1 VRLAFEADATDDGR
15 VLHLRV
21 DDRCDCGAYPSTGAV
36 EPGKTMMMST
46 GPYRIGRITFRARSI
61 MTNLPPTG
69 AYRGPGRAEAS
80 IVLEQVM
87 DAIAHTLDLD
97 PVAVRARNV
106 MTPAELPK
114 QSITGAHYD
123 EADFAEL
130 AQAACAASGYEA
142 RRREQRRRRD
152 AHDRVALG
160 IGVACVF
167 DSSAWFDRTDEAD
180 VRLTVEGDALVCLS
194 SSSAGQHH
202 DGAIARI
209 VGEQLA
215 LPHERVRLIE
225 GDSQFGNG
233 GGSSG
238 SRTIQITGNAARASA
253 VVLRQRL
260 LERAADLLEAA
271 GDDIVLDT
279 GHAFVRGVPSRRLA
293 YADLVRAMPPDEL
306 AACCS
311 FEQSAA
317 TYPAAFD
324 IAVVE
329 VDTESGHVDLVSL
342 HAATD
347 CGTVLDPIAAHGQ
360 VAGASAQGI
369 AQALFEHARYDDD
382 GNPRRASLA
391 EYPMPSA
398 ADVPAVEVAFHPRP
412 SSRNPL
418 GAKGVGEV
426 GMVAAP
432 AAVFGAVLDALRPFG
447 VRELPMP
454 CDPESVWRALRDTR

>member
-1 VRLAFEADATDDGR
+1 
-15 VLHLRV
+15 
-21 DDRCDCGAYPSTGAV
+21 
-36 EPGKTMMMST
+36 
-46 GPYRIGRITFRARSI
+46 
-61 MTNLPPTG
+61 
-69 AYRGPGRAEAS
+69 
-80 IVLEQVM
+80 
-87 DAIAHTLDLD
+87 
-97 PVAVRARNV
+97 
-106 MTPAELPK
+106 
-114 QSITGAHYD
+114 
-123 EADFAEL
+123 
-130 AQAACAASGYEA
+130 
-142 RRREQRRRRD
+142 
-152 AHDRVALG
+152 
-160 IGVACVF
+160 
-167 DSSAWFDRTDEAD
+167 
-180 VRLTVEGDALVCLS
+180 
-194 SSSAGQHH
+194 
-202 DGAIARI
+202 
-209 VGEQLA
+209 
-215 LPHERVRLIE
+215 
-225 GDSQFGNG
+225 
-233 GGSSG
+233 
-238 SRTIQITGNAARASA
+238 
-253 VVLRQRL
+253 
-260 LERAADLLEAA
+260 
-271 GDDIVLDT
+271 
-279 GHAFVRGVPSRRLA
+279 VPSRRLA

-398 ADVPAVEVAFHPRP
+398 ADVPAVEVAFHSRP

-454 CDPESVWRALRDTR
+454 CDPESIWRALRDTR